1 MIHLFTTG
9 GTIEGLEYENKTD
22 RPHNAPVSIQTFINI
37 INPQE
42 DIVIDKVFSKDSR
55 FIDDNDRKQLSSKI
69 NDAISDKI
77 IVTHGTL
84 TMVATAKYLA
94 GQHSDKVIV
103 LTGALVLG
111 NLNTSDAI
119 PNLKFAINEIK
130 NLEPDVY
137 IAMHS
142 KIFKWDNVKKNKVLN
157 QFEEILKK

>member
-1 MIHLFTTG
+1 
-9 GTIEGLEYENKTD
+9 
-22 RPHNAPVSIQTFINI
+22 
-37 INPQE
+37 
-42 DIVIDKVFSKDSR
+42 
-55 FIDDNDRKQLSSKI
+55 
-69 NDAISDKI
+69 
-77 IVTHGTL
+77 
-84 TMVATAKYLA
+84 MVATAKYLA